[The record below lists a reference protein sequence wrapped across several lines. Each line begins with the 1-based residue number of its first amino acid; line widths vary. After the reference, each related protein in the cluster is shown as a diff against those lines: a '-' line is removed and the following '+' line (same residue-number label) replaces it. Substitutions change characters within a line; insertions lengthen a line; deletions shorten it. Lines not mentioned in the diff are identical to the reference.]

1 MRVGAVTPSVYMCF
15 SLNRCRQGAGDR
27 RRNGWRPMKPLS
39 GHVAACRRA
48 TVMGSS
54 VRSERD
60 QSWGQP
66 PTTRGWVAQ
75 CVRRGH
81 SCTTSPDAAR
91 APQPCHLRHSD
102 GAAATTATS
111 SPQRLLSSLLTSRA
125 HRHHRRL
132 LLPPALLIELL
143 YERAA
148 CPGRPRLCDHL
159 RLTYLLSGLFLND
172 QTVFERM
179 NALSGVTGDYATL
192 VSAYCSWLRHRRP
205 SLNDIAATRRRLPG
219 HHYDLPGDDTVR
231 HLCGADSTFPTCGLT
246 GYGWRFLAS
255 PCSSGAPPRPVLLS
269 SSDALQHQSATTPIA
284 LWRYMYD

>member
-1 MRVGAVTPSVYMCF
+1 MITDSSIDLHARGSCDSKCVYVFF

-48 TVMGSS
+48 TVMGSG
-54 VRSERD
+54 VRAERD
-60 QSWGQP
+60 QPEGQP

-81 SCTTSPDAAR
+81 SYTTSPDAAR

-132 LLPPALLIELL
+132 LLPPALLIEL

-148 CPGRPRLCDHL
+148 CLGQPR
-159 RLTYLLSGLFLND
+159 
-172 QTVFERM
+172 
-179 NALSGVTGDYATL
+179 
-192 VSAYCSWLRHRRP
+192 
-205 SLNDIAATRRRLPG
+205 
-219 HHYDLPGDDTVR
+219 PGDHVR
-231 HLCGADSTFPTCGLT
+231 IATTFS
-246 GYGWRFLAS
+246 LAS
-255 PCSSGAPPRPVLLS
+255 S
-269 SSDALQHQSATTPIA
+269 
-284 LWRYMYD
+284 

>member
-1 MRVGAVTPSVYMCF
+1 MPFVAVVCHLRES
-15 SLNRCRQGAGDR
+15 QHGQ
-27 RRNGWRPMKPLS
+27 
-39 GHVAACRRA
+39 AARSYL
-48 TVMGSS
+48 MGSG
-54 VRSERD
+54 VRAERD
-60 QSWGQP
+60 QPEGQP

-172 QTVFERM
+172 QTAFQRM
-179 NALSGVTGDYATL
+179 SAMSWMTGDCAVL
-192 VSAYCSWLRHRRP
+192 VSAYCSWLQHWLP
-205 SLNDIAATRRRLPG
+205 VLNDIAATRRRL
-219 HHYDLPGDDTVR
+219 HQ
-231 HLCGADSTFPTCGLT
+231 
-246 GYGWRFLAS
+246 AS
-255 PCSSGAPPRPVLLS
+255 
-269 SSDALQHQSATTPIA
+269 
-284 LWRYMYD
+284 